1 MKTFKTL
8 FEEVS
13 KQTEEEKDLSVD
25 DAGLIKVVTERLSEI
40 VSAAGEM
47 SPEETVEELMT
58 AMYVFNLKFDEKKAL
73 AALQSDEPV
82 ELTLTVADSEDDP
95 FVLSAEDDETG
106 EEIPGEMVLA
116 LHKDGEG
123 IYAKVHVYFD
133 DEEPEVL
140 DDLKFHIPDEEESD
154 EEKEKEQEEGNL
166 EDYPADEEDSSYTEK
181 TDGETR
187 EVGGRVNQLGGVEED
202 DEETN
207 GECDCEDKDNCTCGK
222 GKKLKKQEDS
232 DEVDG
237 GEEQETRVS
246 GNGSEVTRKGAI
258 EVYEEY
264 TGGTKYVVI
273 HVKNNKLR
281 ADIIDHK
288 LDAYNQGLNIVGD
301 LIEVT
306 PKDIHDTESRMRE
319 LAKLKRKKVADAKK
333 KLAAREEAKKVI
345 ADAKEAE
352 KQEESL
358 PASNTQ
364 IVKKLKE
371 KKGKDLPQPGIH
383 QI

>member
-106 EEIPGEMVLA
+106 EEIPGEMVLTV
-116 LHKDGEG
+116 HKDGEG

-154 EEKEKEQEEGNL
+154 E
-166 EDYPADEEDSSYTEK
+166 DELLVERRGLLRTH
-181 TDGETR
+181 R
-187 EVGGRVNQLGGVEED
+187 RRV
-202 DEETN
+202 
-207 GECDCEDKDNCTCGK
+207 
-222 GKKLKKQEDS
+222 
-232 DEVDG
+232 
-237 GEEQETRVS
+237 
-246 GNGSEVTRKGAI
+246 A
-258 EVYEEY
+258 
-264 TGGTKYVVI
+264 
-273 HVKNNKLR
+273 
-281 ADIIDHK
+281 
-288 LDAYNQGLNIVGD
+288 
-301 LIEVT
+301 
-306 PKDIHDTESRMRE
+306 
-319 LAKLKRKKVADAKK
+319 
-333 KLAAREEAKKVI
+333 
-345 ADAKEAE
+345 
-352 KQEESL
+352 
-358 PASNTQ
+358 
-364 IVKKLKE
+364 
-371 KKGKDLPQPGIH
+371 
-383 QI
+383 

>member
-1 MKTFKTL
+1 M
-8 FEEVS
+8 
-13 KQTEEEKDLSVD
+13 
-25 DAGLIKVVTERLSEI
+25 AGI
-40 VSAAGEM
+40 VSQKINELINGKTQVSSNRQKDFIGEIKTKGIARNNRFTVDF
-47 SPEETVEELMT
+47 SPPGASNEDKRRLLL
-58 AMYVFNLKFDEKKAL
+58 FCEKASL
-73 AALQSDEPV
+73 
-82 ELTLTVADSEDDP
+82 
-95 FVLSAEDDETG
+95 
-106 EEIPGEMVLA
+106 PG
-116 LHKDGEG
+116 
-123 IYAKVHVYFD
+123 INFSTTSNRTY
-133 DEEPEVL
+133 
-140 DDLKFHIPDEEESD
+140 
-154 EEKEKEQEEGNL
+154 
-166 EDYPADEEDSSYTEK
+166 
-181 TDGETR
+181 GETR

-202 DEETN
+202 DEDEEDDEE
-207 GECDCEDKDNCTCGK
+207 ECTCDDKENCTCGA
-222 GKKLKKQEDS
+222 KKKKETDGI
-232 DEVDG
+232 DG
-237 GEEQETRVS
+237 GEQQASLSS
-246 GNGSEVTRKGAI
+246 GGSEVTRKGAV

-319 LAKLKRKKVADAKK
+319 LSKLKRKKVADAKK

-358 PASNTQ
+358 PTSNTQ

>member
-202 DEETN
+202 DEDDDEE
-207 GECDCEDKDNCTCGK
+207 ECTCDDKENCTCGA
-222 GKKLKKQEDS
+222 KKKKETDGI
-232 DEVDG
+232 DG
-237 GEEQETRVS
+237 GEQQASLSS
-246 GNGSEVTRKGAI
+246 GGSEVTRKGAI

-352 KQEESL
+352 KPEEKQEESL
-358 PASNTQ
+358 PTSNTQ

>member
-8 FEEVS
+8 FEEVN

-25 DAGLIKVVTERLSEI
+25 DAGLIKVVTERLGEI
-40 VSAAGEM
+40 VSAAAEM
-47 SPEETVEELMT
+47 TPEETVEELKM
-58 AMYVFNLKFDEKKAL
+58 AMAVFNLKFDEKKAL
-73 AALQSDEPV
+73 AALQSDELV

-95 FVLSAEDDETG
+95 FVLSAEDEETG

-116 LHKDGEG
+116 VHKDGEG

-133 DEEPEVL
+133 DEKPEVL
-140 DDLKFHIPDEEESD
+140 DDLKFHIPDEEEPE

-202 DEETN
+202 DDEEEE
-207 GECDCEDKDNCTCGK
+207 ECTCDDKENCTCGA
-222 GKKLKKQEDS
+222 KKKKETDGI
-232 DEVDG
+232 DG
-237 GEEQETRVS
+237 GEHQASLSS
-246 GNGSEVTRKGAI
+246 GGSEVTRKGAI

-319 LAKLKRKKVADAKK
+319 LSKLKRKKVADAKK
-333 KLAAREEAKKVI
+333 KLAAREEAKKII
-345 ADAKEAE
+345 ADAKEAEKPEE

-364 IVKKLKE
+364 VVKKLKE